1 MYPVII
7 TLFWKKCHDKR
18 YNFFVT
24 TYYYDRIH
32 KCYVKELTIVAVS
45 GSFVTGGAIRK
56 YGGVSGR
63 SSTSITTS
71 WTPTFLV
78 SMTLSVQAF

>member
-1 MYPVII
+1 MLKSPLTSV
-7 TLFWKKCHDKR
+7 L
-18 YNFFVT
+18 
-24 TYYYDRIH
+24 
-32 KCYVKELTIVAVS
+32 KELTIVAVS

-78 SMTLSVQAF
+78 SMSLSVQAF

>member
-1 MYPVII
+1 M
-7 TLFWKKCHDKR
+7 
-18 YNFFVT
+18 T

-78 SMTLSVQAF
+78 SMSLSVQNGSNLIKLGFHTYQQMLL